1 MDNDD
6 ILIGRLLGRR
16 EAMRLLGAG
25 GAAAL
30 GGWRIAAAAGQ
41 SVPPAA
47 AGACVVRP
55 ELTEGPFFVDG
66 SLARSDVRANTAT
79 GAIREGV
86 PLALTFG
93 VSRLAAGR
101 CEPLPGALV
110 HVWQCDAA
118 GVYSGV
124 EDPGTRGADLKDNA
138 LRGIQTADA
147 QGRVKF
153 TTIYPGWYR
162 GRAVHIHFKI
172 RTQGPNGA
180 YEYTSQLFFPEALT
194 DEIHARPPYAANGR
208 RDTVNQ
214 RDGIYRQAGD
224 QLLLQPAKTSS
235 GYDAGIAI
243 ALDLSDASVGRSDA
257 DGGGRGPGRGR
268 GRRGGGPS

>member
-30 GGWRIAAAAGQ
+30 GGWRIAAAAEQ
-41 SVPPAA
+41 SAPPA

-66 SLARSDVRANTAT
+66 SLARSDIRANTST
-79 GAIREGV
+79 GAIRNGV

-110 HVWQCDAA
+110 HVWQCDAV

-124 EDPGTRGADLKDNA
+124 EDPGTRGADVKDNA

-180 YEYTSQLFFPEALT
+180 YEYTSQLFFPETLN
-194 DEIHARPPYAANGR
+194 DEVHAQSPYAANGR
-208 RDTVNQ
+208 RDTLNQ

-224 QLLLQPAKTSS
+224 QLLLQPTKVPS

-257 DGGGRGPGRGR
+257 EGRGRGPGRGR
-268 GRRGGGPS
+268 GRRGGGLS